1 MAKQLTPF
9 GLEVK
14 KRLLDLGL
22 NQKEFCKE
30 NDIPMN
36 RLSEVLYG
44 DRLAKK
50 YREKIAKLLDIR
62 MTA

>member
-14 KRLLDLGL
+14 IKLLKLGIK
-22 NQKEFCKE
+22 QAEFCRE
-30 NDIPMN
+30 HDIPMN

-50 YREKIAKLLDIR
+50 YREKVARLLGIQLS
-62 MTA
+62 A

>member
-22 NQKEFCKE
+22 NQKEFCE
-30 NDIPMN
+30 QNDIPMN

-44 DRLAKK
+44 DRLAKS
-50 YREKIAKLLDIR
+50 YREKVARLLDIR